1 MGPAWLFGN
10 SVGMSTVLW
19 SSAPWSSAPWLTISR
34 LTGRLSTIPWLT
46 MRETAA
52 LIAVVVS
59 LLFFRVFR
67 ERCLLVWG
75 AGWVAY
81 GAFLWVGR
89 ASEWHPASPSMTAFA
104 QADFVLAMGL
114 FAAAAL
120 MSAQARRALAVL
132 VAFSWVLMVFAVM
145 RPLYFPDS
153 LYFVGSKTFGDGLD
167 VACRLV
173 AAGAVVELLRYRFG
187 RIGLGS
193 CLFSAGLLTLNLN
206 WPAFTNRIPSEGYL
220 LAEVLFGSSL
230 LLIVLDDSRL
240 RTRRLAVLNELTV
253 TIARAQNHAP
263 MMQTALEKLKS
274 IAGAKAAWFHLMV
287 GDHLE
292 PTQHVGLS
300 GESLRALGQ
309 SGSSGIDG
317 TNQTNENNE
326 TNGNNNTQARIL
338 QENRAAVLQ
347 LSVLPK
353 AEQEQLRKYGIGHVV
368 LLPLL
373 GKRSV
378 IGMLSLGC
386 AGRRRHTS
394 EELEFLETAAQ
405 ALGIAVENLRLLEQ
419 VLRSQRQWMNTFDSI
434 QDLIL
439 AHDADFRILK
449 TNQALLLRLGKA
461 PADVLGNLCKEVLPQ
476 RRAWSGCPYCERG
489 SGVTEGI
496 DLCFGGQSV
505 VSTSSYAEQ
514 GGQQKG
520 TIHVVH
526 DTTERQVAEEKYR
539 MLFEQAQEG
548 VFVATPEGNLLDCND
563 AFVTML
569 GYSSRDELMALDV
582 GSLLNAIP
590 EEREAFRREIEAHNY
605 VRNFEITIRRK
616 DGTLLVVAQSCFATR
631 DSSGHIERYQGFVLD
646 ITEKKRSEDEM
657 RRRNRELNALNA
669 MAVIATQSF
678 DLDEILNLTLR
689 QVISLFAAETG
700 SVYLAAEPEGTYRR
714 RAGWGP
720 RSEARLRMA
729 EVVFAEGL
737 GDLVMRSR
745 AEVITQDFVPHLPPA
760 VVEFVCADRLPY
772 WIWVVLWSKEKPIG
786 IMGIAS
792 KEDRHYSSNDE
803 NLLVAISRQL
813 ATTIEKVQLYEETC
827 RAYEDLRRTQEQL
840 LQSEK
845 MSAVG
850 QLISGVAHELNNPLT
865 AILGY
870 AQLLEGA
877 GLDPRSADYVRKLFK
892 QAQRTHRVV
901 QNLLSFARQ
910 RKPQKQEV
918 DLRKVLEESLTLRE
932 YDLRVNNVSL
942 ERDIPED
949 LPSVVADPHQLE
961 QVFLNIVNNALDAM
975 VENSGS
981 GVLKV
986 RVFKKD
992 AYVCVEFDDSGP
1004 GIKDPTRIF
1013 DPFYTTKSV
1022 GKGTGL
1028 GLSICYGIVK
1038 EHGGEI
1044 VARNRDEGGATI
1056 GATIEVRLLA
1066 SEKPALPE
1074 AVAPTRRESVL
1085 AGRVLLVEDEEAVME
1100 FERDVLVG
1108 AGADVTTSM
1117 SVEDTQER
1125 LGSGSF
1131 DVIVMNGRMPGGS
1144 TVREI
1149 YDWIATNCPGLEK
1162 GLLLTFSTVTDAE
1175 TRSFLHEHRVPSL
1188 AKPFEVADL
1197 ISQVRSLSQREGKP
1211 APKAA
1216 TITKDKNEEKA
1227 FVAGAGS

>member
-1 MGPAWLFGN
+1 ML
-10 SVGMSTVLW
+10 TV
-19 SSAPWSSAPWLTISR
+19 PWLTA
-34 LTGRLSTIPWLT
+34 
-46 MRETAA
+46 RETAA
-52 LIAVVVS
+52 LIVVAVS

-67 ERCLLVWG
+67 ERCLLAWG
-75 AGWVAY
+75 AGWIAY
-81 GAFLWVGR
+81 GTFLWVAR
-89 ASEWHPASPSMTAFA
+89 AGELHAGSKSMAAFA
-104 QADFVLAMGL
+104 QADWVLAMGL

-120 MSAQARRALAVL
+120 LSAHARRALTALLAV
-132 VAFSWVLMVFAVM
+132 SWVLMICAAM
-145 RPLYFPDS
+145 RPLYFPDFKNIG
-153 LYFVGSKTFGDGLD
+153 LGLD
-167 VACRLV
+167 VACRLI
-173 AAGAVVELLRYRFG
+173 AAGATIALLRYRFG
-187 RIGLGS
+187 RIGLGPF
-193 CLFSAGLLTLNLN
+193 LFGAGLLTLNLH
-206 WPAFTNRIPSEGYL
+206 WPPFTSRIPSEAYL
-220 LAEVLFGSSL
+220 AAEVLFGSSIL
-230 LLIVLDDSRL
+230 LVVLDDSRL
-240 RTRRLAVLNELTV
+240 RMRRLAVLNELTV
-253 TIARAQNHAP
+253 TIARGQNHAP
-263 MMQTALEKLKS
+263 MIQTALEKLKA
-274 IAGAKAAWFHLMV
+274 IVGAKAAWFQLMEGGHLV
-287 GDHLE
+287 
-292 PTQHVGLS
+292 PTQHAGLS
-300 GESLRALGQ
+300 PEFLRALGQ
-309 SGSSGIDG
+309 ARMSQAGMAPAG
-317 TNQTNENNE
+317 TDEIE
-326 TNGNNNTQARIL
+326 ARAL
-338 QENRAAVLQ
+338 QENQAVVVK
-347 LSVLPK
+347 LSALSEP
-353 AEQEQLRKYGIGHVV
+353 EREQLAKRRIHQVV
-368 LLPLL
+368 LLPVQ
-373 GKRSV
+373 GKKSV
-378 IGMLSLGC
+378 IGMLLLGC
-386 AGRRRHTS
+386 SGSRSHSR

-405 ALGIAVENLRLLEQ
+405 ALGIAAENLRLLEQ

-449 TNQALLLRLGKA
+449 TNQALLQRLGKA
-461 PADVLGNLCKEVLPQ
+461 PADVLGNRCEEVLPQ
-476 RRAWSGCPYCERG
+476 ERAWSGCPYCERG
-489 SGVTEGI
+489 SGLTEGT
-496 DLCFGGQSV
+496 DPCFGGQSV

-526 DTTERQVAEEKYR
+526 DMTARQMAEEKYR

-548 VFVATPEGNLLDCND
+548 VFVATLDGDLLDCND

-569 GYSSRDELMALDV
+569 GYGSRDELMALDV
-582 GSLLNAIP
+582 GSVMNAVP
-590 EEREAFRREIEAHNY
+590 EEREAFRKEIEAHNY
-605 VRNFEITIRRK
+605 VRNFEITARRK
-616 DGTLLVVAQSCFATR
+616 DGTLLTVAESCFATR
-631 DSSGHIERYQGFVLD
+631 DSDGQIERYQGFVLD

-689 QVISLFAAETG
+689 QVISLFGAETG
-700 SVYLAAEPEGTYRR
+700 SVYLAAEPAGTYRR

-720 RSEARLRMA
+720 RSEARVRMA
-729 EVVFAEGL
+729 EVVFPEGL

-745 AEVITQDFVPHLPPA
+745 AEVVTQDFLPHLPPV

-772 WIWVVLWSKEKPIG
+772 WIWVVLWSKDKPIG

-877 GLDPRSADYVRKLFK
+877 DLDHRSADYVRKLFK

-918 DLRKVLEESLTLRE
+918 DLRKVLEEALTLRE
-932 YDLRVNNVSL
+932 YDLKVNNVSL
-942 ERDIPED
+942 ERDIPEN
-949 LPSVVADPHQLE
+949 LPSVVGDPHQLE
-961 QVFLNIVNNALDAM
+961 QVFLNIVNNALDAI
-975 VENSGS
+975 VEASGS

-986 RVFKKD
+986 RVFQKD

-1004 GIKDPTRIF
+1004 GIKDPSRIF
-1013 DPFYTTKSV
+1013 DPFYTTKSI

-1044 VARNRDEGGATI
+1044 VARNREEG

-1074 AVAPTRRESVL
+1074 TVASTRRESVL
-1085 AGRVLLVEDEEAVME
+1085 AGRVLLVEDEEAVLE

-1108 AGADVTTSM
+1108 AGAEVTTSM
-1117 SVEDTQER
+1117 SVEDTQDR
-1125 LGSGSF
+1125 LRNGAF
-1131 DVIVMNGRMPGGS
+1131 DAIVMNGRMPGGCS
-1144 TVREI
+1144 AQEM
-1149 YDWIATNCPGLEK
+1149 YEWIATNCPGLEK
-1162 GLLLTFSTVTDAE
+1162 GLLLTFSTVTDQQ
-1175 TRSFLHEHRVPSL
+1175 TRSFLQEHGVPSL

-1197 ISQVRSLSQREGKP
+1197 ISQVRGLSQRAGKF
-1211 APKAA
+1211 ALK
-1216 TITKDKNEEKA
+1216 TNEKNEEKA
-1227 FVAGAGS
+1227 SVASAGA

>member
-10 SVGMSTVLW
+10 SVGMLTV
-19 SSAPWSSAPWLTISR
+19 PWSNVPWSNVPWLTA
-34 LTGRLSTIPWLT
+34 
-46 MRETAA
+46 RETAA

-59 LLFFRVFR
+59 LLFFRAFR

-81 GAFLWVGR
+81 GAFLWVTG
-89 ASEWHPASPSMTAFA
+89 ASELHAASPLMAAFA
-104 QADFVLAMGL
+104 QSDFVLAMGL
-114 FAAAAL
+114 FAASAL
-120 MSAQARRALAVL
+120 MLAQARRALTVL
-132 VAFSWVLMVFAVM
+132 AAFSWVLMVFAAM

-153 LYFVGSKTFGDGLD
+153 LSFVDSKIFGLD

-173 AAGAVVELLRYRFG
+173 AAGAVVELLRCRFG
-187 RIGLGS
+187 RIGPGS
-193 CLFSAGLLTLNLN
+193 LLFGAGLLTLNLN
-206 WPAFTNRIPSEGYL
+206 WPPFTSRIPSEGYL
-220 LAEVLFGSSL
+220 LAEVLFGASL

-253 TIARAQNHAP
+253 TIARGQNPAP
-263 MMQTALEKLKS
+263 MMQTALEKLKA
-274 IAGAKAAWFHLMV
+274 IAGVKAAWFQLLD
-287 GDHLE
+287 GDHLV

-300 GESLRALGQ
+300 PELLRALGQ
-309 SGSSGIDG
+309 SGTD
-317 TNQTNENNE
+317 E
-326 TNGNNNTQARIL
+326 TQARVL
-338 QENRAAVLQ
+338 QESRAGVMKLSAMPERERTQ
-347 LSVLPK
+347 LEK
-353 AEQEQLRKYGIGHVV
+353 HGIHHVV
-368 LLPLL
+368 LLPVL
-373 GKRSV
+373 GKKSA
-378 IGMLSLGC
+378 IGMLSLGY
-386 AGRRRHTS
+386 AGSRRHTR

-419 VLRSQRQWMNTFDSI
+419 VLRSQRQWLNTFDSI

-449 TNQALLLRLGKA
+449 TNQALLQRLEKA

-489 SGVTEGI
+489 SGLTEGM
-496 DLCFGGQSV
+496 DPCFGGQSV

-514 GGQQKG
+514 GSQLKG

-526 DTTERQVAEEKYR
+526 DTTARQVAEEKYR
-539 MLFEQAQEG
+539 MLFDQAQEG
-548 VFVATPEGNLLDCND
+548 VFVATLEGNLLDCND

-569 GYSSRDELMALDV
+569 GYSSRDELMALGV
-582 GSLLNAIP
+582 GSVLHAVP

-605 VRNFEITIRRK
+605 VRNFEITVRRK

-689 QVISLFAAETG
+689 QVISLFGAETG
-700 SVYLAAEPEGTYRR
+700 SVYLAAEPDGTYRR

-720 RSEARLRMA
+720 RSEARVRMA
-729 EVVFAEGL
+729 EVAFPDGL

-745 AEVITQDFVPHLPPA
+745 AEVVTQDFVPHLPPV
-760 VVEFVCADRLPY
+760 VVEFACADRLPY

-850 QLISGVAHELNNPLT
+850 QLIAGVAHELNNPLT

-877 GLDPRSADYVRKLFK
+877 GLDDRSADYVRKLFK

-932 YDLRVNNVSL
+932 YDLRVNNVAV
-942 ERDIPED
+942 EREIPED
-949 LPSVVADPHQLE
+949 VPSVIGDPHQLE
-961 QVFLNIVNNALDAM
+961 QVFLNIINNALDAM
-975 VENSGS
+975 VDSSGS
-981 GVLKV
+981 GALKV

-1004 GIKDPTRIF
+1004 GIKDPSRIF

-1056 GATIEVRLLA
+1056 EVRLLA

-1074 AVAPTRRESVL
+1074 TVAPARRESVL

-1108 AGADVTTSM
+1108 AGAEVTTSM
-1117 SVEDTQER
+1117 SVDDTQTR
-1125 LGSGSF
+1125 LRNCAF
-1131 DVIVMNGRMPGGS
+1131 DVIVMNGRMPGGCS
-1144 TVREI
+1144 ARKCMSGSRQTVPDSR
-1149 YDWIATNCPGLEK
+1149 
-1162 GLLLTFSTVTDAE
+1162 
-1175 TRSFLHEHRVPSL
+1175 
-1188 AKPFEVADL
+1188 
-1197 ISQVRSLSQREGKP
+1197 
-1211 APKAA
+1211 KACC
-1216 TITKDKNEEKA
+1216 
-1227 FVAGAGS
+1227 

>member
-1 MGPAWLFGN
+1 MQSARDIYKSRCSCARLNARLCVLRLFMHPAGLVGN
-10 SVGMSTVLW
+10 SLGVLTV
-19 SSAPWSSAPWLTISR
+19 PWLTA
-34 LTGRLSTIPWLT
+34 
-46 MRETAA
+46 RETAA
-52 LIAVVVS
+52 LIVVAAS
-59 LLFFRVFR
+59 LIFFRVFR
-67 ERCLLVWG
+67 EKYLLLWG
-75 AGWVAY
+75 AGWVTY
-81 GAFLWVGR
+81 GAFLWVTGAG
-89 ASEWHPASPSMTAFA
+89 ASHPALAKAMAIASR
-104 QADFVLAMGL
+104 ADFVLAVAL

-120 MSAQARRALAVL
+120 MSTQARRTLTVL
-132 VAFSWVLMVFAVM
+132 VAAAWVLMVCAAM
-145 RPLYFPDS
+145 QPLYLPDS
-153 LYFVGSKTFGDGLD
+153 KAVQLGLD
-167 VACRLV
+167 LACRLL
-173 AAGAVVELLRYRFG
+173 AAATAVELFRYRWG
-187 RIGLGS
+187 KIGLGP
-193 CLFSAGLLTLNLN
+193 FVFGAGLLTLNLN
-206 WPAFTNRIPSEGYL
+206 WPRITNHISSEGYL

-230 LLIVLDDSRL
+230 LLVALDDSRL
-240 RTRRLAVLNELTV
+240 RLRRLAVLNELTI
-253 TIARAQNHAP
+253 TIARSQNHGP
-263 MMQTALEKLKS
+263 MMQTALEKLR
-274 IAGAKAAWFHLMV
+274 AVVGARASWFQLMESDRLV
-287 GDHLE
+287 
-292 PTQHVGLS
+292 PTQHAGLS
-300 GESLRALGQ
+300 PESLRVLGQ
-309 SGSSGIDG
+309 AGSTDA
-317 TNQTNENNE
+317 QTSVLAENH
-326 TNGNNNTQARIL
+326 
-338 QENRAAVLQ
+338 AAV
-347 LSVLPK
+347 VKLP
-353 AEQEQLRKYGIGHVV
+353 EFSEPEREELRKHGIHHVI
-368 LLPLL
+368 LLPVQ
-373 GKRSV
+373 GKKTV

-386 AGRRRHTS
+386 SRGSRHIP
-394 EELEFLETAAQ
+394 EELEFLDTAAQ
-405 ALGIAVENLRLLEQ
+405 RLGIAVENLRLLEQ

-439 AHDADFRILK
+439 AHDTDFRILK
-449 TNQALLLRLGKA
+449 TNQALLQRLEQA
-461 PADVLGNLCKEVLPQ
+461 PADVLGHLCEEVLPQ
-476 RRAWSGCPYCERG
+476 RRGWNGCPYCERG
-489 SGVTEGI
+489 LGLSEGV
-496 DLCFGGQSV
+496 DPCFGGQSV

-526 DTTERQVAEEKYR
+526 DTTARQAAEEKYR

-548 VFVATPEGNLLDCND
+548 VFVATPDGELLDCND

-569 GYSSRDELMALDV
+569 GYASRDELMALDM
-582 GSLLNAIP
+582 GSVLHSVSD
-590 EEREAFRREIEAHNY
+590 EREAFRKEIEAHNY
-605 VRNFEITIRRK
+605 VRNFEITVRRK
-616 DGTLLVVAQSCFATR
+616 DGTILTVAQSCFATR
-631 DSSGHIERYQGFVLD
+631 DSFGRIERYQGFVLD
-646 ITEKKRSEDEM
+646 VTEKKRSEDEM

-689 QVISLFAAETG
+689 QVISLFGAETG

-720 RSEARLRMA
+720 RSEARVKMA

-745 AEVITQDFVPHLPPA
+745 AEVVTQDFMPHLPPA
-760 VVEFVCADRLPY
+760 VVEFVCADRLPF
-772 WIWVVLWSKEKPIG
+772 WIWVVLWSKDKPIG

-877 GLDPRSADYVRKLFK
+877 GLDHRSADYVRKLFK

-918 DLRKVLEESLTLRE
+918 DLCKVLEESLTLRE
-932 YDLRVNNVSL
+932 YDLKVNNVTL
-942 ERDIPED
+942 EREIPPD
-949 LPSVVADPHQLE
+949 LPSVVGDPHQLE
-961 QVFLNIVNNALDAM
+961 QVFLNIINNALDAM
-975 VENSGS
+975 VEGSGS
-981 GVLKV
+981 GSLKV
-986 RVFKKD
+986 RVFRKD

-1004 GIKDPTRIF
+1004 GIKDPSRIF

-1056 GATIEVRLLA
+1056 EVRLLA
-1066 SEKPALPE
+1066 SEKPALAE
-1074 AVAPTRRESVL
+1074 AVTSSRRESLL
-1085 AGRVLLVEDEEAVME
+1085 AGRVLLVEDEEAVLE
-1100 FERDVLVG
+1100 FERDVLIG

-1117 SVEDTQER
+1117 SVDDTKRR
-1125 LGSGSF
+1125 LGDASF

-1144 TVREI
+1144 TAREI
-1149 YDWIATNCPGLEK
+1149 YEWIAKECPGSENR
-1162 GLLLTFSTVTDAE
+1162 LLMTFSTVTDPQ
-1175 TRSFLHEHRVPSL
+1175 TRSFLQEQNVPLL

-1197 ISQVRSLSQREGKP
+1197 ITHVRALSQREGKSV
-1211 APKAA
+1211 AK
-1216 TITKDKNEEKA
+1216 EKA
-1227 FVAGAGS
+1227 SMAGAGA

>member
-1 MGPAWLFGN
+1 MDTASLFGN
-10 SVGMSTVLW
+10 PVGVL
-19 SSAPWSSAPWLTISR
+19 AVPWLTA
-34 LTGRLSTIPWLT
+34 
-46 MRETAA
+46 RETAA
-52 LIAVVVS
+52 LIVVAVS

-67 ERCLLVWG
+67 ERYLLAWG
-75 AGWVAY
+75 AGWIAY
-81 GAFLWVGR
+81 GAFLWVTGVG
-89 ASEWHPASPSMTAFA
+89 AFHAASPRAIAAFA
-104 QADFVLAMGL
+104 QADFVVAIGL

-120 MSAQARRALAVL
+120 LSAQARRTLTAL
-132 VAFSWVLMVFAVM
+132 VAVSWVIVVCAAMW
-145 RPLYFPDS
+145 PLYFPDS
-153 LYFVGSKTFGDGLD
+153 KALGLGLD
-167 VACRLV
+167 VACRAI
-173 AAGAVVELLRYRFG
+173 AAGATIQLLRYRFG
-187 RIGLGS
+187 RIGLGPF
-193 CLFSAGLLTLNLN
+193 LFGAGLLTLNLH
-206 WPAFTNRIPSEGYL
+206 WPSFASRIPSEGYL

-230 LLIVLDDSRL
+230 LVMVLDDSRL
-240 RTRRLAVLNELTV
+240 RMRRLAVLNELSG
-253 TIARAQNHAP
+253 TIAVSQNHSP
-263 MMQTALEKLKS
+263 MMQIALEKLT
-274 IAGAKAAWFHLMV
+274 AVVGAKGAWFRLME
-287 GDHLE
+287 GDRLV
-292 PTQHVGLS
+292 PTQHTGMS
-300 GESLRALGQ
+300 PEFLRAIGPAETDEVQTSVLQ
-309 SGSSGIDG
+309 QNPAAVVKLSQISEPERTQLAKHGID
-317 TNQTNENNE
+317 
-326 TNGNNNTQARIL
+326 
-338 QENRAAVLQ
+338 
-347 LSVLPK
+347 
-353 AEQEQLRKYGIGHVV
+353 HVV
-368 LLPLL
+368 LLPVR
-373 GKRSV
+373 GKKSV
-378 IGMLSLGC
+378 MGMLSFGC
-386 AGRRRHTS
+386 SGNRRHTR
-394 EELEFLETAAQ
+394 EELEFLKTAAQ

-449 TNQALLLRLGKA
+449 TNQALLQRLEKA
-461 PADVLGNLCKEVLPQ
+461 PADILGNLCEEVLPQ
-476 RRAWSGCPYCERG
+476 KRPWTGCPYCERG
-489 SGVTEGI
+489 SGLTEGV
-496 DLCFGGQSV
+496 DSCFGGQSV

-514 GGQQKG
+514 GSRQKG
-520 TIHVVH
+520 VIHVVH
-526 DTTERQVAEEKYR
+526 DTTARQLAEEKYR

-548 VFVATPEGNLLDCND
+548 VFVATPDGDLLDCND

-569 GYSSRDELMALDV
+569 GYSSRDELMALDMV
-582 GSLLNAIP
+582 SVLHSVA

-605 VRNFEITIRRK
+605 VRNLEITVRRK
-616 DGTLLVVAQSCFATR
+616 DGTLLTVAQSCFATR
-631 DSSGHIERYQGFVLD
+631 DSDGHLERYQGFVLD

-689 QVISLFAAETG
+689 QVISLFGAETG
-700 SVYLAAEPEGTYRR
+700 SVYLAVEPEGTFRR

-720 RSEARLRMA
+720 RSEARVRMA
-729 EVVFAEGL
+729 DVVFPEGL

-745 AEVITQDFVPHLPPA
+745 AEVVTQDFVPHLPPA
-760 VVEFVCADRLPY
+760 VVEFACADRLPY
-772 WIWVVLWSKEKPIG
+772 WIWVVLWSKDKPIG

-792 KEDRHYSSNDE
+792 KENRHYSSNDE

-932 YDLRVNNVSL
+932 YDLRVNSVSL
-942 ERDIPED
+942 EREIPEN

-961 QVFLNIVNNALDAM
+961 QVFLNIINNALDAM
-975 VENSGS
+975 VESSGS
-981 GVLKV
+981 GLLKV
-986 RVFKKD
+986 RVFTRD
-992 AYVCVEFDDSGP
+992 AHVCVEFDDSGP
-1004 GIKDPTRIF
+1004 GIKDPSRIF

-1056 GATIEVRLLA
+1056 EVRLLA
-1066 SEKPALPE
+1066 SEKPAVQE
-1074 AVAPTRRESVL
+1074 IAAPARRESVL
-1085 AGRVLLVEDEEAVME
+1085 AGRVLLVEDEEAVLE

-1108 AGADVTTSM
+1108 AGAQVTTSM

-1125 LGSGSF
+1125 LGSGTF
-1131 DVIVMNGRMPGGS
+1131 DVIVMNGRMPGGRS
-1144 TVREI
+1144 AQEM
-1149 YDWIATNCPGLEK
+1149 YEWIAKNCPGLEK
-1162 GLLLTFSTVTDAE
+1162 GLLLTFSTVTDQQ
-1175 TRSFLHEHRVPSL
+1175 TRNFLHEQGVPSL

-1197 ISQVRSLSQREGKP
+1197 ISHVRALSQREDSHAIKRDRTE
-1211 APKAA
+1211 ARSSAA
-1216 TITKDKNEEKA
+1216 I
-1227 FVAGAGS
+1227 AGA

>member
-1 MGPAWLFGN
+1 MRLFMGSTWLFGN
-10 SVGMSTVLW
+10 SVGLSTAPGLTSLW
-19 SSAPWSSAPWLTISR
+19 SSSGLTLPWMTA
-34 LTGRLSTIPWLT
+34 
-46 MRETAA
+46 RETAA

-59 LLFFRVFR
+59 LLFFRAFR
-67 ERCLLVWG
+67 ERCLLLWG
-75 AGWVAY
+75 AGWLAY
-81 GAFLWVGR
+81 GSFLWATR
-89 ASEWHPASPSMTAFA
+89 AGELHSASKSLTAFA
-104 QADFVLAMGL
+104 QADFVLAVGL

-120 MSAQARRALAVL
+120 LSGQARRALTVCIAL
-132 VAFSWVLMVFAVM
+132 SWVLMVFAAM
-145 RPLYFPDS
+145 RPLYFPDALYS
-153 LYFVGSKTFGDGLD
+153 LDSKALTLGLD

-173 AAGAVVELLRYRFG
+173 AAWVVVEFLRYRFG
-187 RIGLGS
+187 RIGMGS
-193 CLFSAGLLTLNLN
+193 FLFAAGLLTLNLN
-206 WPAFTNRIPSEGYL
+206 WPKYTSHIPGEGYL
-220 LAEVLFGSSL
+220 LAEVLFSSSL

-253 TIARAQNHAP
+253 TIARSQNPAP
-263 MMQTALEKLKS
+263 MMQIALEKLKA
-274 IAGAKAAWFHLMV
+274 IAGAKAAWFHVMDGNRLV
-287 GDHLE
+287 
-292 PTQHVGLS
+292 PTQHAGLS
-300 GESLRALGQ
+300 GDFLRAIAQ
-309 SGSSGIDG
+309 TESG
-317 TNQTNENNE
+317 E
-326 TNGNNNTQARIL
+326 TEAGVL
-338 QENRAAVLQ
+338 QENRAAVRK
-347 LSVLPK
+347 LSEMPPPG
-353 AEQEQLRKYGIGHVV
+353 QEQLRKYGFHHVV

-373 GKRSV
+373 GKKSV
-378 IGMLSLGC
+378 IGMLSLGYS
-386 AGRRRHTS
+386 GSRRHTH

-449 TNQALLLRLGKA
+449 TNQALLQRLEKA
-461 PADVLGNLCKEVLPQ
+461 PADVLGHLCKEVLPQ
-476 RRAWSGCPYCERG
+476 SHAWSGCPYCERG
-489 SGVTEGI
+489 SGLTEGT
-496 DLCFGGQSV
+496 DPCFGGQSV

-520 TIHVVH
+520 IIHVVH

-569 GYSSRDELMALDV
+569 GYSSRDELMSLDV
-582 GSLLNAIP
+582 GSVFNAVP

-605 VRNFEITIRRK
+605 VRNFEITVRRK

-631 DSSGHIERYQGFVLD
+631 DSSGNIERYQGFVLD

-669 MAVIATQSF
+669 LAVIATQSF

-689 QVISLFAAETG
+689 QVISLFGAETG
-700 SVYLAAEPEGTYRR
+700 SVYLAAEPAGTFRR

-720 RSEARLRMA
+720 RSEARVRMS
-729 EVVFAEGL
+729 EVVFPDGL
-737 GDLVMRSR
+737 GDLVVRSR
-745 AEVITQDFVPHLPPA
+745 AEVVTQDFVPHLPPA

-877 GLDPRSADYVRKLFK
+877 GLDHRSADYVHKLFK

-918 DLRKVLEESLTLRE
+918 DLRKVLEESLMLRE
-932 YDLRVNNVSL
+932 YDLKVNNVTV
-942 ERDIPED
+942 EREIPED
-949 LPSVVADPHQLE
+949 VPSVVGDPHQLE
-961 QVFLNIVNNALDAM
+961 QVFLNIINNALDAM
-975 VENSGS
+975 VESAGS
-981 GVLKV
+981 GQLKV
-986 RVFKKD
+986 RVFKRD
-992 AYVCVEFDDSGP
+992 AHVCVEFEDSGP
-1004 GIKDPTRIF
+1004 GIKDPSRIF

-1044 VARNRDEGGATI
+1044 AARNRDEGGAAIT
-1056 GATIEVRLLA
+1056 VRLLA
-1066 SEKPALPE
+1066 SERPAQPE
-1074 AVAPTRRESVL
+1074 TVPAPRRESLL

-1108 AGADVTTSM
+1108 AGAEVTTSM
-1117 SVEDTQER
+1117 SVEDAQHQLR
-1125 LGSGSF
+1125 KGSF
-1131 DVIVMNGRMPGGS
+1131 DVVVMNGRMPGGCS
-1144 TVREI
+1144 ACEM
-1149 YDWIATNCPGLEK
+1149 YEWIATNCSGLEK
-1162 GLLLTFSTVTDAE
+1162 GLLLMFSTVTDAE
-1175 TRSFLHEHRVPSL
+1175 TRSFLHEHGVPSL

-1197 ISQVRSLSQREGKP
+1197 ISQVRALSQRDAKSAVKTSRKETAEGNS
-1211 APKAA
+1211 A
-1216 TITKDKNEEKA
+1216 EEKA
-1227 FVAGAGS
+1227 QAAGAGT

>member
-1 MGPAWLFGN
+1 MSPAGIFGN
-10 SVGMSTVLW
+10 SVGVLTV
-19 SSAPWSSAPWLTISR
+19 PWLTA
-34 LTGRLSTIPWLT
+34 
-46 MRETAA
+46 RETAA
-52 LIAVVVS
+52 LIVVVVS

-75 AGWVAY
+75 AAWVAY
-81 GAFLWVGR
+81 GAFLWVAG
-89 ASEWHPASPSMTAFA
+89 AGEWHGASKSMAAFA

-114 FAAAAL
+114 FGAAAL
-120 MSAQARRALAVL
+120 MSAQAKRTLTAL
-132 VAFSWVLMVFAVM
+132 VAVSWVLLVCAAM
-145 RPLYFPDS
+145 RPLYFPDFKN
-153 LYFVGSKTFGDGLD
+153 LELGLD
-167 VACRLV
+167 ISCRLV
-173 AAGAVVELLRYRFG
+173 AFGAVVELLRYRFG
-187 RIGLGS
+187 RTGVGPF
-193 CLFSAGLLTLNLN
+193 LFGAGLLTLNLN
-206 WPAFTNRIPSEGYL
+206 WPRFTSHIPNEGYL
-220 LAEVLFGSSL
+220 LAEVLFGASL
-230 LLIVLDDSRL
+230 LLVVLDDSRL

-253 TIARAQNHAP
+253 TIARGQNHAP
-263 MMQTALEKLKS
+263 MMQTALEKLK
-274 IAGAKAAWFHLMV
+274 AVVGAKAAWFQLMEGERLV
-287 GDHLE
+287 H
-292 PTQHVGLS
+292 TQHAGLS
-300 GESLRALGQ
+300 PDILRALGQ
-309 SGSSGIDG
+309 AG
-317 TNQTNENNE
+317 TGQAMKDE
-326 TNGNNNTQARIL
+326 TRAGAL
-338 QENRAAVLQ
+338 QENRAVVAK
-347 LSVLPK
+347 LSALP
-353 AEQEQLRKYGIGHVV
+353 EPEPEQLRKRGIHHVI
-368 LLPLL
+368 LLPVL
-373 GKRSV
+373 GKKAV
-378 IGMLSLGC
+378 IGMLSFGC
-386 AGRRRHTS
+386 SGSQHHTR

-405 ALGIAVENLRLLEQ
+405 KLGIAVENLRLLEQ

-449 TNQALLLRLGKA
+449 TNQALLQRLEQA
-461 PADVLGNLCKEVLPQ
+461 PADVLGNLCEEVLPQ
-476 RRAWSGCPYCERG
+476 KRPWTGCPYCERG
-489 SGVTEGI
+489 AGLTEGV
-496 DLCFGGQSV
+496 DPCFGGQSV

-526 DTTERQVAEEKYR
+526 DTTARQVAEEKYR

-548 VFVATPEGNLLDCND
+548 VFVATPAGELLDCND

-569 GYSSRDELMALDV
+569 GYGSRDELMALDM
-582 GSLLNAIP
+582 GSVLHSVA
-590 EEREAFRREIEAHNY
+590 EEREAFRKEIEAHNY
-605 VRNFEITIRRK
+605 VRNFEITVRRK

-631 DSSGHIERYQGFVLD
+631 DSSGNIERYQGFVLD

-689 QVISLFAAETG
+689 QVISLFGAETG
-700 SVYLAAEPEGTYRR
+700 SVYLAAEPEGTFRR

-720 RSEARLRMA
+720 RSEARVRMA
-729 EVVFAEGL
+729 EVFFPEGL
-737 GDLVMRSR
+737 GELVTRSR
-745 AEVITQDFVPHLPPA
+745 AEVVTQDFMPHLPPA

-772 WIWVVLWSKEKPIG
+772 WIWVVLWSKDRPIG

-877 GLDPRSADYVRKLFK
+877 GLDHQSADYVRKLFK

-932 YDLRVNNVSL
+932 YDLKVNNVSL

-949 LPSVVADPHQLE
+949 VPSVVADPHQLE
-961 QVFLNIVNNALDAM
+961 QVFLNIINNALDAM
-975 VENSGS
+975 VEASAS

-1004 GIKDPTRIF
+1004 GIKDPSRIF

-1044 VARNRDEGGATI
+1044 VARNREEG

-1066 SEKPALPE
+1066 SEKPALAE
-1074 AVAPTRRESVL
+1074 TVSAPRREPVL
-1085 AGRVLLVEDEEAVME
+1085 KGRVLLVEDEEAVLE

-1108 AGADVTTSM
+1108 AGAEVTTSM
-1117 SVEDTQER
+1117 SVDDTQQQ
-1125 LGSGSF
+1125 LLNGPF
-1131 DVIVMNGRMPGGS
+1131 DVIVMNGRMPGGCS
-1144 TVREI
+1144 AREM
-1149 YDWIATNCPGLEK
+1149 YEWIAKHRPGLEK
-1162 GLLLTFSTVTDAE
+1162 GLLLTFSSVTDPE
-1175 TRSFLHEHRVPSL
+1175 TRSFLQEQGVPSL

-1197 ISQVRSLSQREGKP
+1197 ISQVRGLIQREGKP
-1211 APKAA
+1211 AMPTKQNEKTSAA
-1216 TITKDKNEEKA
+1216 I
-1227 FVAGAGS
+1227 AGN

>member
-1 MGPAWLFGN
+1 MRLSFVRVPVVHSSISISMDPAGLVGN
-10 SVGMSTVLW
+10 SLGAL
-19 SSAPWSSAPWLTISR
+19 
-34 LTGRLSTIPWLT
+34 TIPWLT
-46 MRETAA
+46 ARETAA
-52 LIAVVVS
+52 LIVVAVS

-67 ERCLLVWG
+67 ERCLLAWA
-75 AGWVAY
+75 AGWIAY
-81 GAFLWVGR
+81 GAFLEVAGAELHG
-89 ASEWHPASPSMTAFA
+89 ASKPIAAFA
-104 QADFVLAMGL
+104 QADYILAIGL

-120 MSAQARRALAVL
+120 ISAQAKRSLTAL
-132 VAFSWVLMVFAVM
+132 VAVCWVLMVFAAM

-153 LYFVGSKTFGDGLD
+153 LFFLDARAVRLGLDISCRLIAVAATFG
-167 VACRLV
+167 LV
-173 AAGAVVELLRYRFG
+173 RHRFG
-187 RIGLGS
+187 RIGVGPF
-193 CLFSAGLLTLNLN
+193 LFAAGLLTLNLH
-206 WPAFTNRIPSEGYL
+206 WPPFTNHIPVEGYL
-220 LAEVLFGSSL
+220 LAEVLFGSSML
-230 LLIVLDDSRL
+230 VVVLDDSRL
-240 RTRRLAVLNELTV
+240 RTRRLTMLNELTG
-253 TIARAQNHAP
+253 TIARGQNHAP
-263 MMQTALEKLKS
+263 MMQTALEKLRAV
-274 IAGAKAAWFHLMV
+274 AGAKASWFQLME
-287 GDHLE
+287 GDHLA
-292 PTQHVGLS
+292 PTQHAGLS
-300 GESLRALGQ
+300 PEFLRAFGNV
-309 SGSSGIDG
+309 GTDGI
-317 TNQTNENNE
+317 E
-326 TNGNNNTQARIL
+326 ARVL
-338 QENRAAVLQ
+338 EENRAAVVKPSEMSAQ
-347 LSVLPK
+347 
-353 AEQEQLRKYGIGHVV
+353 QREQLAKYGLHHAI
-368 LLPLL
+368 LLPVQGKKTVVGVLAL
-373 GKRSV
+373 GY
-378 IGMLSLGC
+378 
-386 AGRRRHTS
+386 AGQRYHTR
-394 EELEFLETAAQ
+394 EELEFLETVVQ
-405 ALGIAVENLRLLEQ
+405 KLGIAVENLRLLEQ

-449 TNQALLLRLGKA
+449 TNQALLQRLEKA

-476 RRAWSGCPYCERG
+476 SRNWSGCPYCERG
-489 SGVTEGI
+489 SGLTEGS
-496 DLCFGGQSV
+496 DPCFGGQSV

-514 GGQQKG
+514 GTQQKG
-520 TIHVVH
+520 VIHVVH

-548 VFVATPEGNLLDCND
+548 VFLATPDGELLDCND

-569 GYSSRDELMALDV
+569 GYSSRDELMALDM
-582 GSLLNAIP
+582 GSVLHSVP
-590 EEREAFRREIEAHNY
+590 EEREAFREEIEAHNY
-605 VRNFEITIRRK
+605 VRNFEITVRRK
-616 DGTLLVVAQSCFATR
+616 DGTLLAVAQSCFATR
-631 DSSGHIERYQGFVLD
+631 DSSGLIERYQGFVLD
-646 ITEKKRSEDEM
+646 VTEKKRSEDEM

-689 QVISLFAAETG
+689 QVISLFGAETG

-720 RSEARLRMA
+720 RSEARVRMS
-729 EVVFAEGL
+729 EVVFPEGL

-745 AEVITQDFVPHLPPA
+745 AEVVTQDFMPHLPPA

-772 WIWVVLWSKEKPIG
+772 WIWVVLWSKDKPIG
-786 IMGIAS
+786 VMGIAS

-877 GLDPRSADYVRKLFK
+877 GLDKQSADYVRKLFK

-918 DLRKVLEESLTLRE
+918 DLCKVLEESLTLRE

-942 ERDIPED
+942 ERDIPEG

-961 QVFLNIVNNALDAM
+961 QVFLNIINNALDAM
-975 VENSGS
+975 VEGSAS

-1004 GIKDPTRIF
+1004 GIKDPSRIF

-1044 VARNRDEGGATI
+1044 VARNREEGGATI
-1056 GATIEVRLLA
+1056 EIRLLA
-1066 SEKPALPE
+1066 SEKPAQPE
-1074 AVAPTRRESVL
+1074 AAAPARRESVL
-1085 AGRVLLVEDEEAVME
+1085 KGRVLLVEDEEAVLE

-1108 AGADVTTSM
+1108 AGAQVTTSM
-1117 SVEDTQER
+1117 SVEDTQQFLR
-1125 LGSGSF
+1125 NGTF
-1131 DVIVMNGRMPGGS
+1131 DVIVMNGRMPGGFS
-1144 TVREI
+1144 ARDI
-1149 YDWIATNCPGLEK
+1149 YDWIATNCPGVEK
-1162 GLLLTFSTVTDAE
+1162 GLLLTFSTLTDQE
-1175 TRSFLHEHRVPSL
+1175 TRTFLQEKGVPTL

-1197 ISQVRSLSQREGKP
+1197 ISNVRTLIQREGKP
-1211 APKAA
+1211 AKPPTTPSTQETNEAKASG
-1216 TITKDKNEEKA
+1216 
-1227 FVAGAGS
+1227 AGAGA

>member
-1 MGPAWLFGN
+1 MNPAGIFGH
-10 SVGMSTVLW
+10 SVGVLTV
-19 SSAPWSSAPWLTISR
+19 PWLTA
-34 LTGRLSTIPWLT
+34 
-46 MRETAA
+46 RETAA
-52 LIAVVVS
+52 LIVVVVS

-75 AGWVAY
+75 AAWVAY
-81 GAFLWVGR
+81 GAFLWVAGTG
-89 ASEWHPASPSMTAFA
+89 EWHGVSKSMAAFA

-114 FAAAAL
+114 FGAAAL
-120 MSAQARRALAVL
+120 LSAQARRALTTL
-132 VAFSWVLMVFAVM
+132 VAVSWVLLVCAAM
-145 RPLYFPDS
+145 RPLYFPDFKN
-153 LYFVGSKTFGDGLD
+153 LELGLD
-167 VACRLV
+167 VACRLA

-187 RIGLGS
+187 RIGVGPF
-193 CLFSAGLLTLNLN
+193 LFGAGLLTLNLN
-206 WPAFTNRIPSEGYL
+206 WPRFTSHIPNEGYL

-230 LLIVLDDSRL
+230 LLVVLDDSRL

-253 TIARAQNHAP
+253 TIARGQNHAP
-263 MMQTALEKLKS
+263 MMQTALEKLK
-274 IAGAKAAWFHLMV
+274 AVVGAKAAWFQLMEGERLV
-287 GDHLE
+287 
-292 PTQHVGLS
+292 PTQHAGLS
-300 GESLRALGQ
+300 PDILRALGQ
-309 SGSSGIDG
+309 AG
-317 TNQTNENNE
+317 TEQAGKDE
-326 TNGNNNTQARIL
+326 TRLRVL
-338 QENRAAVLQ
+338 QENKAAVAK
-347 LSVLPK
+347 LSELPEP
-353 AEQEQLRKYGIGHVV
+353 EQEQLRKRGIHHLV
-368 LLPLL
+368 LLPVQ
-373 GKRSV
+373 GKKSV
-378 IGMLSLGC
+378 IGMLSFGC
-386 AGRRRHTS
+386 SGSQHHTR
-394 EELEFLETAAQ
+394 EELEFLESAAQ
-405 ALGIAVENLRLLEQ
+405 KLGIAVENLRLLEQ

-449 TNQALLLRLGKA
+449 TNQALLQRLEQA
-461 PADVLGNLCKEVLPQ
+461 PADVLGNLCEDVLPQ
-476 RRAWSGCPYCERG
+476 KRPWTGCPYCERG
-489 SGVTEGI
+489 TGLTEGM
-496 DLCFGGQSV
+496 DPCFGGQSV

-514 GGQQKG
+514 GGLQKG

-526 DTTERQVAEEKYR
+526 DTTARQVAEEKYR

-548 VFVATPEGNLLDCND
+548 VFVATPGGELLDCND

-569 GYSSRDELMALDV
+569 GYGSRDELMALDM
-582 GSLLNAIP
+582 GSVLHSVA
-590 EEREAFRREIEAHNY
+590 EEREAFRKEIEAHNY
-605 VRNFEITIRRK
+605 VRNFEITVKRK

-631 DSSGHIERYQGFVLD
+631 DSSGIIERYQGFVLD

-689 QVISLFAAETG
+689 QVISLFGAETG
-700 SVYLAAEPEGTYRR
+700 SVYLAAEPEGTFRR

-720 RSEARLRMA
+720 RSEARVRMA
-729 EVVFAEGL
+729 EVFFSEGL
-737 GDLVMRSR
+737 GELVTRSR
-745 AEVITQDFVPHLPPA
+745 AEVVTQDFMPHLPPA

-772 WIWVVLWSKEKPIG
+772 WIWVVLWSKDKPIG

-877 GLDPRSADYVRKLFK
+877 GLDHQSADYVRKLFK

-932 YDLRVNNVSL
+932 YDLKVNNVSL
-942 ERDIPED
+942 ERDIPDD

-975 VENSGS
+975 VEASAS

-992 AYVCVEFDDSGP
+992 VYVCVEFDDSGP
-1004 GIKDPTRIF
+1004 GIKDPSRIF

-1044 VARNRDEGGATI
+1044 VARNREEG

-1074 AVAPTRRESVL
+1074 AVASTRRESVL
-1085 AGRVLLVEDEEAVME
+1085 AGRVLLVEDEEAVLE

-1108 AGADVTTSM
+1108 AGAEVITSM
-1117 SVEDTQER
+1117 SVDDTQQQLR
-1125 LGSGSF
+1125 NGSF
-1131 DVIVMNGRMPGGS
+1131 DVVVMNGRMPGGCS
-1144 TVREI
+1144 AQEM
-1149 YDWIATNCPGLEK
+1149 YEWIAKNRPGMEK
-1162 GLLLTFSTVTDAE
+1162 GLLLTFSSVTDTQ
-1175 TRSFLHEHRVPSL
+1175 TRSFLQEQGVPSL

-1197 ISQVRSLSQREGKP
+1197 ISQVRGLIQREGN
-1211 APKAA
+1211 AA
-1216 TITKDKNEEKA
+1216 MKTKGNEKTSA
-1227 FVAGAGS
+1227 AIAGT

>member
-1 MGPAWLFGN
+1 MDTAGLFGN
-10 SVGMSTVLW
+10 SLGVLTG
-19 SSAPWSSAPWLTISR
+19 PWLTA
-34 LTGRLSTIPWLT
+34 
-46 MRETAA
+46 RETAA
-52 LIAVVVS
+52 LIVVVVS

-67 ERCLLVWG
+67 ERCLLAWG

-81 GAFLWVGR
+81 GAFLWVAGAGEMHG
-89 ASEWHPASPSMTAFA
+89 ASKSMAAFA

-114 FAAAAL
+114 LAAAAL
-120 MSAQARRALAVL
+120 ISAQARRALTAL
-132 VAFSWVLMVFAVM
+132 VALSWVLMVCAAM
-145 RPLYFPDS
+145 RPLYFPDAKA
-153 LYFVGSKTFGDGLD
+153 LGLGLE
-167 VACRLV
+167 VSCRLIAV
-173 AAGAVVELLRYRFG
+173 GAAVELLRYRFG
-187 RIGLGS
+187 RIGLGPF
-193 CLFSAGLLTLNLN
+193 LFGAGLLTLNLN
-206 WPAFTNRIPSEGYL
+206 WPKFTSHIPSEGYL
-220 LAEVLFGSSL
+220 LAEVLFGSSIL
-230 LLIVLDDSRL
+230 LVVLDDSRL
-240 RTRRLAVLNELTV
+240 RMRRLTVLNELTV
-253 TIARAQNHAP
+253 TIARGQNHAP
-263 MMQTALEKLKS
+263 MMQTALEKLK
-274 IAGAKAAWFHLMV
+274 AVVGAKAAWFQLME
-287 GDHLE
+287 GDHLV
-292 PTQHVGLS
+292 PTQHAGLS
-300 GESLRALGQ
+300 PEFLRAMGQ
-309 SGSSGIDG
+309 AGMGQAGMAQVG
-317 TNQTNENNE
+317 TDEIA
-326 TNGNNNTQARIL
+326 ARVL
-338 QENRAAVLQ
+338 QENRAAVMK
-347 LSVLPK
+347 LSEMSEP
-353 AEQEQLRKYGIGHVV
+353 EREQLRRHGIHHV
-368 LLPLL
+368 LLLPVL
-373 GKRSV
+373 GKKTV

-386 AGRRRHTS
+386 SGSRRHTR

-405 ALGIAVENLRLLEQ
+405 KLGIAVENLRLLEQ

-449 TNQALLLRLGKA
+449 TNQALLQRLEQA
-461 PADVLGNLCKEVLPQ
+461 PADVLGHLCEEVLPQ
-476 RRAWSGCPYCERG
+476 QRAWSGCPYCERG
-489 SGVTEGI
+489 SGLTEGM
-496 DLCFGGQSV
+496 DPCFGGQSV

-514 GGQQKG
+514 GGRQKG

-526 DTTERQVAEEKYR
+526 DTTARQVAEEKYR

-548 VFVATPEGNLLDCND
+548 VFVATPDGELLDCND

-569 GYSSRDELMALDV
+569 GYGSRDELMALDM
-582 GSLLNAIP
+582 GSVLHSVA
-590 EEREAFRREIEAHNY
+590 EEREAFRKEIEAHNY
-605 VRNFEITIRRK
+605 VRNFEITVRRK
-616 DGTLLVVAQSCFATR
+616 DGTLLLVAQSCFATR
-631 DSSGHIERYQGFVLD
+631 DSRGQIERYQGFVLD

-689 QVISLFAAETG
+689 QVISLFGAETG
-700 SVYLAAEPEGTYRR
+700 SVYLAAEPDGTYRR

-720 RSEARLRMA
+720 RSEARVRMA
-729 EVVFAEGL
+729 EVIFPEGL

-745 AEVITQDFVPHLPPA
+745 AEVVTQDFMPHLPPA

-772 WIWVVLWSKEKPIG
+772 WIWVVLWSKDKPIG

-877 GLDPRSADYVRKLFK
+877 GLDHRSADYVRKLFK

-932 YDLRVNNVSL
+932 YDLKVNNVSL
-942 ERDIPED
+942 EREIPDD

-961 QVFLNIVNNALDAM
+961 QVFLNVINNALDAM
-975 VENSGS
+975 VEGSGS

-992 AYVCVEFDDSGP
+992 AFVCVEFEDSGP
-1004 GIKDPTRIF
+1004 GIKDPSRIF

-1044 VARNRDEGGATI
+1044 VARNREEG

-1066 SEKPALPE
+1066 SEKPALPD
-1074 AVAPTRRESVL
+1074 ALAPTRREFVL

-1108 AGADVTTSM
+1108 AGAEVTASM
-1117 SVEDTQER
+1117 SLEDTKEKLR
-1125 LGSGSF
+1125 IGSF
-1131 DVIVMNGRMPGGS
+1131 DVIVMNGRMPGGCS
-1144 TVREI
+1144 AREM
-1149 YDWIATNCPGLEK
+1149 YEWIAQNCPGLEK
-1162 GLLLTFSTVTDAE
+1162 GLLLTFSSVTDPQ
-1175 TRSFLHEHRVPSL
+1175 TRSFLQEHGVPSL

-1197 ISQVRSLSQREGKP
+1197 ISHVRGLSQREGKP
-1211 APKAA
+1211 AMK
-1216 TITKDKNEEKA
+1216 TNDKNEEKA
-1227 FVAGAGS
+1227 SMAGAGA

>member
-1 MGPAWLFGN
+1 MDPAGLFGN
-10 SVGMSTVLW
+10 SLGVLTG
-19 SSAPWSSAPWLTISR
+19 PWLTA
-34 LTGRLSTIPWLT
+34 
-46 MRETAA
+46 RETAA

-67 ERCLLVWG
+67 ERCLLAWG
-75 AGWVAY
+75 AGWIAY
-81 GAFLWVGR
+81 GAFLWVAG
-89 ASEWHPASPSMTAFA
+89 AGELHGSSKSMAAFA
-104 QADFVLAMGL
+104 QADFVLAMTL
-114 FAAAAL
+114 FGVAAL
-120 MSAQARRALAVL
+120 MSAQARRALTAL
-132 VAFSWVLMVFAVM
+132 VAVSWVLMVCAAL

-153 LYFVGSKTFGDGLD
+153 KALGLGLE
-167 VACRLV
+167 VSCRLI
-173 AAGAVVELLRYRFG
+173 AAGAAVELLRYRFG
-187 RIGLGS
+187 RIGPGPF
-193 CLFSAGLLTLNLN
+193 LFGAGLLTLNLN
-206 WPAFTNRIPSEGYL
+206 WPKFTSHIPSEGYL
-220 LAEVLFGSSL
+220 FAEVLFGSSIL
-230 LLIVLDDSRL
+230 LMVLDDSRL

-253 TIARAQNHAP
+253 TIARGQNHAP
-263 MMQTALEKLKS
+263 MMQTALEKLK
-274 IAGAKAAWFHLMV
+274 AVVGAKAAWFHLME
-287 GDHLE
+287 GDRLVA
-292 PTQHVGLS
+292 TQHAGLS
-300 GESLRALGQ
+300 PEFLRTLGQ
-309 SGSSGIDG
+309 AGMGAAGSD
-317 TNQTNENNE
+317 E
-326 TNGNNNTQARIL
+326 TRAR
-338 QENRAAVLQ
+338 VLQ
-347 LSVLPK
+347 DNRVAVMTASETSEP
-353 AEQEQLRKYGIGHVV
+353 EREQLGKHGIHHV
-368 LLPLL
+368 LLLPVR
-373 GKRSV
+373 GKKTV

-386 AGRRRHTS
+386 SGSRRHTQ

-405 ALGIAVENLRLLEQ
+405 KLGIAVENLRLLEQ

-449 TNQALLLRLGKA
+449 TNQALLQRLEQA
-461 PADVLGNLCKEVLPQ
+461 PADVLGHFCEEVLPQ
-476 RRAWSGCPYCERG
+476 KGAWSGCPYCERG
-489 SGVTEGI
+489 SGLTEGM
-496 DLCFGGQSV
+496 DACFGGQSV

-526 DTTERQVAEEKYR
+526 DTTARQVAEEKYR

-548 VFVATPEGNLLDCND
+548 VFVATPDGKLLDCND

-569 GYSSRDELMALDV
+569 GYGSRDELMALDM
-582 GSLLNAIP
+582 GSVLHGVA
-590 EEREAFRREIEAHNY
+590 EERDAFRKEIEAHNY
-605 VRNFEITIRRK
+605 VRNFEITVRRK
-616 DGTLLVVAQSCFATR
+616 DGTLLAVAQSCFATR
-631 DSSGHIERYQGFVLD
+631 DSDGQIERYQGFVLD

-689 QVISLFAAETG
+689 QVISLFGAETG

-720 RSEARLRMA
+720 RSEARVRMA
-729 EVVFAEGL
+729 EVVFPEGL

-745 AEVITQDFVPHLPPA
+745 AEVVTQDFLPHLPAA
-760 VVEFVCADRLPY
+760 VVEFICADRLPY
-772 WIWVVLWSKEKPIG
+772 WIWVVLWSKDKPIG

-932 YDLRVNNVSL
+932 YDLKVNNVSL
-942 ERDIPED
+942 EREIPDD

-961 QVFLNIVNNALDAM
+961 QVFLNVINNALDAM
-975 VENSGS
+975 VEGSGS

-1004 GIKDPTRIF
+1004 GIKDPSRIF

-1056 GATIEVRLLA
+1056 AVRLLA
-1066 SEKPALPE
+1066 SEKPPLPE
-1074 AVAPTRRESVL
+1074 TVAPTRRESLL
-1085 AGRVLLVEDEEAVME
+1085 AGRVLLVEDEEAVLE

-1108 AGADVTTSM
+1108 AGAEVTTSM
-1117 SVEDTQER
+1117 SVEDTQEKLR
-1125 LGSGSF
+1125 NGSF
-1131 DVIVMNGRMPGGS
+1131 DVIVMNGRMPGGC
-1144 TVREI
+1144 TAREM
-1149 YDWIATNCPGLEK
+1149 YEWIAQNRPGLEK

-1175 TRSFLHEHRVPSL
+1175 TRSFLHEHGVPSL

-1197 ISQVRSLSQREGKP
+1197 ISQVRVLAQREGNP
-1211 APKAA
+1211 AMK
-1216 TITKDKNEEKA
+1216 TNGKNEEKA
-1227 FVAGAGS
+1227 SMASAGS

>member
-1 MGPAWLFGN
+1 MSPAGIFGN
-10 SVGMSTVLW
+10 SVGVLTG
-19 SSAPWSSAPWLTISR
+19 PWLTA
-34 LTGRLSTIPWLT
+34 
-46 MRETAA
+46 RETAA
-52 LIAVVVS
+52 LIVVVVS

-67 ERCLLVWG
+67 DRCLLAWG

-81 GAFLWVGR
+81 GAFLWVVGAGELHG
-89 ASEWHPASPSMTAFA
+89 ASKSMAAFA
-104 QADFVLAMGL
+104 QADFVLAMAL
-114 FAAAAL
+114 FGVAAL
-120 MSAQARRALAVL
+120 MSAQARRALTVL
-132 VAFSWVLMVFAVM
+132 VAVSWVLLVCAAM
-145 RPLYFPDS
+145 RPLYFPDFKS
-153 LYFVGSKTFGDGLD
+153 LELGLD
-167 VACRLV
+167 VCCRLV

-187 RIGLGS
+187 RTGIGPF
-193 CLFSAGLLTLNLN
+193 LFGAGLLTLNLN
-206 WPAFTNRIPSEGYL
+206 WPAFTRHIPNEGYL
-220 LAEVLFGSSL
+220 LAEVLFGSSIL
-230 LLIVLDDSRL
+230 LVVLDDSRL
-240 RTRRLAVLNELTV
+240 RTRQLTVLNELTV
-253 TIARAQNHAP
+253 TIARGQNHAP
-263 MMQTALEKLKS
+263 MMQTALEKLK
-274 IAGAKAAWFHLMV
+274 AVVGAKAAWFELMEGERLV
-287 GDHLE
+287 
-292 PTQHVGLS
+292 PTQHAGLS
-300 GESLRALGQ
+300 PEFLRTLSQGMAQAGMGQ
-309 SGSSGIDG
+309 AATGQAG
-317 TNQTNENNE
+317 T
-326 TNGNNNTQARIL
+326 GQARKDEARARVL
-338 QENRAAVLQ
+338 QENRAAVIKLAE
-347 LSVLPK
+347 LSEP
-353 AEQEQLRKYGIGHVV
+353 EREPLRKRGIHHLV
-368 LLPLL
+368 LLPVL
-373 GKRSV
+373 GKKSV
-378 IGMLSLGC
+378 IGMLSFGC
-386 AGRRRHTS
+386 SGSQHHTR
-394 EELEFLETAAQ
+394 EELEFLESAAQ
-405 ALGIAVENLRLLEQ
+405 KLGIAVENLRLLEQ

-449 TNQALLLRLGKA
+449 TNQALLQRLEQA
-461 PADVLGNLCKEVLPQ
+461 PADVLGNLCEDVLPQ
-476 RRAWSGCPYCERG
+476 KRPWSGCPYCERG
-489 SGVTEGI
+489 TGLTEGV
-496 DLCFGGQSV
+496 DPCFGGQSV

-514 GGQQKG
+514 GGLQKG

-526 DTTERQVAEEKYR
+526 DTTARQVAEEKYR

-548 VFVATPEGNLLDCND
+548 VFVATPGGELLDCND

-569 GYSSRDELMALDV
+569 GYGSRDELMALDM
-582 GSLLNAIP
+582 GSVLHSVA
-590 EEREAFRREIEAHNY
+590 EEREAFRKEIEAHNY
-605 VRNFEITIRRK
+605 VRNFEITVRRK

-631 DSSGHIERYQGFVLD
+631 DSGGNIERYQGFVLD

-689 QVISLFAAETG
+689 QVISLFGAETG
-700 SVYLAAEPEGTYRR
+700 SVYLAAEPEGLFRR

-720 RSEARLRMA
+720 RSEARVRMA
-729 EVVFAEGL
+729 EVMFPEGL
-737 GDLVMRSR
+737 GELVTRSR
-745 AEVITQDFVPHLPPA
+745 AEVVTQDFMPHLPPA

-772 WIWVVLWSKEKPIG
+772 WIWVVLWSKDKPIG

-877 GLDPRSADYVRKLFK
+877 GLDHQSADYVRKLFK

-932 YDLRVNNVSL
+932 YDLKVNNVSL
-942 ERDIPED
+942 ERDIPDD
-949 LPSVVADPHQLE
+949 LPSVIADPHQLE

-975 VENSGS
+975 VEASAS

-1004 GIKDPTRIF
+1004 GIKDPSRIF

-1044 VARNRDEGGATI
+1044 VARNREEG

-1074 AVAPTRRESVL
+1074 TAAATRRESVL
-1085 AGRVLLVEDEEAVME
+1085 RGRVLLVEDEEAVLE

-1108 AGADVTTSM
+1108 AGAEVTTSM
-1117 SVEDTQER
+1117 SVDDTQQQ
-1125 LGSGSF
+1125 LLSGSF
-1131 DVIVMNGRMPGGS
+1131 DVVVMNGRMPGGCS
-1144 TVREI
+1144 AKEM
-1149 YDWIATNCPGLEK
+1149 YDWIAKNRPGMEK
-1162 GLLLTFSTVTDAE
+1162 GLLLTFSSVTDSE
-1175 TRSFLHEHRVPSL
+1175 TRSFLQEQAVPSL

-1197 ISQVRSLSQREGKP
+1197 ISQVRVLIQREGK
-1211 APKAA
+1211 ATSTKQNEKTSAA
-1216 TITKDKNEEKA
+1216 I
-1227 FVAGAGS
+1227 AGT

>member
-1 MGPAWLFGN
+1 ML
-10 SVGMSTVLW
+10 
-19 SSAPWSSAPWLTISR
+19 
-34 LTGRLSTIPWLT
+34 TIPWLT
-46 MRETAA
+46 ARESAA
-52 LIAVVVS
+52 LIVVAVS
-59 LLFFRVFR
+59 LLFYRAFR
-67 ERCLLVWG
+67 ERCLLAWG
-75 AGWVAY
+75 AGWIAY
-81 GAFLWVGR
+81 GAFLFAAR
-89 ASEWHPASPSMTAFA
+89 ANELHAGSKAMVAFA
-104 QADFVLAMGL
+104 QADFVLAMSL

-120 MSAQARRALAVL
+120 LSARAQRALTAL
-132 VAFSWVLMVFAVM
+132 AAIAWVAMVCAVM
-145 RPLYFPDS
+145 QPLYFPELKS
-153 LYFVGSKTFGDGLD
+153 VELGLD
-167 VACRLV
+167 AISRLI
-173 AAGAVVELLRYRFG
+173 AAAAAFELLRRRWG
-187 RIGLGS
+187 RIGLGPYI
-193 CLFSAGLLTLNLN
+193 FGAGLLVLNLKS
-206 WPAFTNRIPSEGYL
+206 PPLTSHILTEGYL
-220 LAEVLFGSSL
+220 LAEVLFGSSIL
-230 LLIVLDDSRL
+230 LVVMDDARL
-240 RTRRLAVLNELTV
+240 RTRRLTVLNELTV
-253 TIARAQNHAP
+253 TISRSHNHAP
-263 MMQTALEKLKS
+263 MMQTALEKLRAV
-274 IAGAKAAWFHLMV
+274 IGAKAAWFQLMEEDRLV
-287 GDHLE
+287 
-292 PTQHVGLS
+292 PTQHAGLS
-300 GESLRALGQ
+300 PEFLRAIGQ
-309 SGSSGIDG
+309 ATTEDPRSRMQPESRS
-317 TNQTNENNE
+317 
-326 TNGNNNTQARIL
+326 
-338 QENRAAVLQ
+338 AVVQ
-347 LSVLPK
+347 LAELSEG
-353 AEQEQLRKYGIGHVV
+353 EQEQLRKSGIHHAVIVPLQGKKSFIGV
-368 LLPLL
+368 LWF
-373 GKRSV
+373 
-378 IGMLSLGC
+378 GC
-386 AGRRRHTS
+386 SRNRWLTP
-394 EELEFLETAAQ
+394 EETEFLETATQ
-405 ALGIAVENLRLLEQ
+405 ALGIAIENLRLLEQ

-449 TNQALLLRLGKA
+449 TNQALLQRLEKA
-461 PADVLGNLCKEVLPQ
+461 PADILGNLCDEVLPQ
-476 RRAWSGCPYCERG
+476 LRSWRGCPYCERG
-489 SGVTEGI
+489 SGLSEGM
-496 DLCFGGQSV
+496 DPCFGGQSI

-514 GGQQKG
+514 GSQLKG

-526 DTTERQVAEEKYR
+526 DTTARQMAEEKYR

-548 VFVATPEGNLLDCND
+548 VFVATPEGQLLDCND

-569 GYSSRDELMALDV
+569 GYGSRDELMALDMGSVLHSV
-582 GSLLNAIP
+582 G
-590 EEREAFRREIEAHNY
+590 EERDAFLKEIEAHNY
-605 VRNFEITIRRK
+605 VRNFEITVRRK
-616 DGTLLVVAQSCFATR
+616 DGTLLAVAQSCFATR
-631 DSSGHIERYQGFVLD
+631 DASGRIERYQGFVLD

-689 QVISLFAAETG
+689 QVISLFGAETG
-700 SVYLAAEPEGTYRR
+700 SVYLAAEPEGTFRR

-720 RSEARLRMA
+720 RSEARVRMS
-729 EVVFAEGL
+729 EVVFPDGL

-745 AEVITQDFVPHLPPA
+745 AEVVTQDFMPHLPPA

-772 WIWVVLWSKEKPIG
+772 WIWVVLWSKDKPIG

-870 AQLLEGA
+870 AQLLDGA
-877 GLDPRSADYVRKLFK
+877 GLDHQSADYVRKLFK

-932 YDLRVNNVSL
+932 YDLKVNNVSL

-949 LPSVVADPHQLE
+949 LPSVVGDPHQLE
-961 QVFLNIVNNALDAM
+961 QVFLNIINNALDAM
-975 VENSGS
+975 VEGSGS

-992 AYVCVEFDDSGP
+992 AYVCAEFDDSGP
-1004 GIKDPTRIF
+1004 GIKDPSRIF

-1044 VARNRDEGGATI
+1044 IARNREEGGAS
-1056 GATIEVRLLA
+1056 IEVRLLA
-1066 SEKPALPE
+1066 SERPATEEPS
-1074 AVAPTRRESVL
+1074 VPTRRESLL
-1085 AGRVLLVEDEEAVME
+1085 AGRVLLVEDEEAVLE

-1117 SVEDTQER
+1117 SVEDTQQKLR
-1125 LGSGSF
+1125 YGTF

-1144 TVREI
+1144 SAKDL
-1149 YDWIATNCPGLEK
+1149 YDWIASNCPGMEK
-1162 GLLLTFSTVTDAE
+1162 GLLLTFSSVTDTQ
-1175 TRSFLHEHRVPSL
+1175 TRSFLQERSVPSL

-1197 ISQVRSLSQREGKP
+1197 IAQVRALSQRDGK
-1211 APKAA
+1211 ADKAS
-1216 TITKDKNEEKA
+1216 
-1227 FVAGAGS
+1227 VASAGT

>member
-1 MGPAWLFGN
+1 MLTF
-10 SVGMSTVLW
+10 
-19 SSAPWSSAPWLTISR
+19 PWLTA
-34 LTGRLSTIPWLT
+34 
-46 MRETAA
+46 RETAA
-52 LIAVVVS
+52 LIVVVVS

-67 ERCLLVWG
+67 ERCLLAWG

-81 GAFLWVGR
+81 GAFLWVTG
-89 ASEWHPASPSMTAFA
+89 ASELHGTSKAMAAFA
-104 QADFVLAMGL
+104 QADFVLAMAL
-114 FAAAAL
+114 FAIAAL
-120 MSAQARRALAVL
+120 VSARAQRTLTAL
-132 VAFSWVLMVFAVM
+132 VAVGWVALVCAAMQ
-145 RPLYFPDS
+145 PLYFPDS
-153 LYFVGSKTFGDGLD
+153 KSIGLGLD
-167 VACRLV
+167 IACRVMAVV
-173 AAGAVVELLRYRFG
+173 AAFELLRHRLG

-193 CLFSAGLLTLNLN
+193 CLFGAGLLTLNLH
-206 WPAFTNRIPSEGYL
+206 WPPYTSHISSEGYL
-220 LAEVLFGSSL
+220 LAEVLFGSSIL
-230 LLIVLDDSRL
+230 LVVLDDSRL
-240 RTRRLAVLNELTV
+240 RTRRLAVLNELTI
-253 TIARAQNHAP
+253 TIARAQNHGP
-263 MMQTALEKLKS
+263 MMQTALEKFK
-274 IAGAKAAWFHLMV
+274 AVVGAKAAWFQLME
-287 GDHLE
+287 GDRLV

-300 GESLRALGQ
+300 PEFLRVFGQ
-309 SGSSGIDG
+309 VG
-317 TNQTNENNE
+317 TDE
-326 TNGNNNTQARIL
+326 TRARVL
-338 QENRAAVLQ
+338 QESRSAVIKLPE
-347 LSVLPK
+347 LSEPEREQLPK
-353 AEQEQLRKYGIGHVV
+353 HGIHHVV
-368 LLPLL
+368 LLPVL
-373 GKRSV
+373 GKKSV

-386 AGRRRHTS
+386 SRTRRHTP

-449 TNQALLLRLGKA
+449 TNQALLQRLEKA
-461 PADVLGNLCKEVLPQ
+461 PADVLGVLCEEVLPQ
-476 RRAWSGCPYCERG
+476 NRPWSGCPYCERG
-489 SGVTEGI
+489 SGLTEGV
-496 DLCFGGQSV
+496 DPCFGGQSI

-514 GGQQKG
+514 GSQLKG

-526 DTTERQVAEEKYR
+526 DTTARLVAEEKYR

-548 VFVATPEGNLLDCND
+548 VFVATPDGELLDCND

-569 GYSSRDELMALDV
+569 GYSSRDELMALDM
-582 GSLLNAIP
+582 GSVLFSIG
-590 EEREAFRREIEAHNY
+590 EEREAFLKEIEAHNY
-605 VRNFEITIRRK
+605 VRNFEITVRRK
-616 DGTLLVVAQSCFATR
+616 DGTVLAVAQSCFATR
-631 DSSGHIERYQGFVLD
+631 DSTGRIERYQGFVLD

-689 QVISLFAAETG
+689 QVISLFGAETG
-700 SVYLAAEPEGTYRR
+700 SVYLAAEPEGTFRR

-720 RSEARLRMA
+720 RSEARVRMS
-729 EVVFAEGL
+729 EVVFPEGL

-745 AEVITQDFVPHLPPA
+745 AEVVTQDFMPHLPPA

-772 WIWVVLWSKEKPIG
+772 WIWVVLWSKDKPIG

-792 KEDRHYSSNDE
+792 KENRHYSSNDE

-870 AQLLEGA
+870 AQLLDGA
-877 GLDPRSADYVRKLFK
+877 GLDHQSADYVRKLFK

-932 YDLRVNNVSL
+932 YDLKVNNVSL
-942 ERDIPED
+942 ERDVPSD
-949 LPSVVADPHQLE
+949 LPSVLGDPHQLE
-961 QVFLNIVNNALDAM
+961 QVFLNIINNALDAM
-975 VENSGS
+975 VESSGS
-981 GVLKV
+981 GLLKV

-992 AYVCVEFDDSGP
+992 AFVCVEFDDSGP

-1044 VARNRDEGGATI
+1044 IARNRDEG

-1066 SEKPALPE
+1066 SEKPALQETVVP
-1074 AVAPTRRESVL
+1074 ARRESL
-1085 AGRVLLVEDEEAVME
+1085 LTGRVLLVEDEEAVLE
-1100 FERDVLVG
+1100 FERDVLIG
-1108 AGADVTTSM
+1108 AGAEVTTSL
-1117 SVEDTQER
+1117 SVEDAQQHLR
-1125 LGSGSF
+1125 SGPF

-1144 TVREI
+1144 SAREI
-1149 YDWIATNCPGLEK
+1149 HDWIAKNCPGQEK
-1162 GLLLTFSTVTDAE
+1162 GLLLTFSSVTDAQ
-1175 TRSFLHEHRVPSL
+1175 TRSFLQEQNVPSL

-1197 ISQVRSLSQREGKP
+1197 ISQVRVLSQREGKP
-1211 APKAA
+1211 ER
-1216 TITKDKNEEKA
+1216 TSM
-1227 FVAGAGS
+1227 AGAGI